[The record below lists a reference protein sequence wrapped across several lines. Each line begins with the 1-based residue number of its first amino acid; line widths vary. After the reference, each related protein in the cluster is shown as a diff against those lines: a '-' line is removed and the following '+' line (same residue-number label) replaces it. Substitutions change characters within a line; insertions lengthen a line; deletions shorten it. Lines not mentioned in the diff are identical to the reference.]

1 MSDYLALTTIRLNG
15 SEATSAL
22 PGAPVV
28 GDGWH
33 PAPVAAARPPVGR
46 RDPAGGRVGRAPLG
60 GPPRP
65 RLRLTRRAAGA
76 R

>member
-28 GDGWH
+28 DDGWH
-33 PAPVAAARPPVGR
+33 PAPVAAARPVR
-46 RDPAGGRVGRAPLG
+46 RSVAATL
-60 GPPRP
+60 
-65 RLRLTRRAAGA
+65 RAAASVERRWADRLDPVCG
-76 R
+76 